1 MSLFKFNDTNTAIV
15 GGTAAAFKS
24 IAAAN
29 AIDLSNLKEIDELLP
44 SIDNS
49 ANAFF
54 ISDKRWS
61 AHQMIAAYLTQ
72 MTWADVWLTTYG
84 INEHTMRQIA
94 NRKQAGQIRELYF
107 MFSEQVKKIKP
118 QEIQIAMQIAT
129 AYCVYPSHAK
139 IIVLKNDTHQVLI
152 VSSMNLNR
160 NNKLEAGAI
169 TTDVQAVQLF
179 IDFLNDKIC
188 TPKNN

>member
-1 MSLFKFNDTNTAIV
+1 MSLFKFDDANTAVV
-15 GGTAAAFKS
+15 GGTASAWKAL
-24 IAAAN
+24 AAAE
-29 AIDLSNLKEIDELLP
+29 AIDLSKLNEIDELLP
-44 SIDNS
+44 KIDNL

-72 MTWADVWLTTYG
+72 MKWADVWLTTYG

-94 NRKQAGQIRELYF
+94 NRKDAGQIRELYF
-107 MFSEQVKKIKP
+107 MFSEQVKKLKP

-129 AYCVYPSHAK
+129 AYCIYPSHAK

-169 TTDVQAVQLF
+169 TTDANAVQLF
-179 IDFLNDKIC
+179 IDFLNEKIC
-188 TPKNN
+188 THKNS